1 MGTAVSVERIARAAH
16 DYVARVVGDPSIAV
30 TDVVYDARAVTPGT
44 LFCAI
49 PGQVTDGHLFIPE
62 ALDRGAAA
70 LMVSRSVEMPVPQ
83 IVVSDPRRAMA
94 LAAAEFAGRPADHMT
109 MLGVTG
115 TNGKTTTAY
124 LLATILEKTGHKTG
138 LIGTVETR
146 IGDRARPGVRTTPES
161 VDLQKLLAEMRAAAV
176 TAVAMEV
183 TSHGLALGR
192 IEGLRFAAAGF
203 TNLSQDHLDF
213 HASMDDYFAAKS
225 SLFDPARVRA
235 GAINIDDPY
244 GEKLIANAT
253 VPCIG
258 FGLSTQADVRATD
271 VRLGP
276 ANTSFTLVTP
286 KDSVAVNNP
295 LVGHFN
301 VINCLAAAAISLQA
315 EIHLDA
321 IVAGLNEAPSI
332 PGRFESIDR
341 GQPFTVV
348 VDYAHTPDSLDNV
361 LAAARPLADLHGGRV
376 LVAFGCGGDRDRA
389 KRPLMGTAAAR
400 RADIVVVTSDN
411 PRSEDPDAII
421 GEIIEGVIAAR
432 SNGPDHVDADRRN
445 AIEWVLRAARPGDIV
460 VIAGKGHETGQT
472 FADLTIPFDDRVV
485 AGELLEHLNGG
496 LG

>member
-1 MGTAVSVERIARAAH
+1 MGSSVPLERLARAAH
-16 DYVARVVGDPSIAV
+16 DYVDHVVGDESIAI
-30 TDVVYDARAVTPGT
+30 TDVVYDARAVTPGA

-49 PGQVTDGHLFIPE
+49 PGQVTDGHLFIPD
-62 ALDRGAAA
+62 ALERGAAA
-70 LMVSRSVEMPVPQ
+70 LMVARDADAPVPQ
-83 IVVSDPRRAMA
+83 VVVSEPRKAMA
-94 LAAAEFAGRPADHMT
+94 LAAAEFAGRPADQM
-109 MLGVTG
+109 MVLGVTG

-124 LLATILEKTGHKTG
+124 LVASVLQKAGQKAG
-138 LIGTVETR
+138 LIGTIETR

-161 VDLQKLLAEMRAAAV
+161 VDLQKLLAEMREAHV

-183 TSHGLALGR
+183 TSHGLVLGR
-192 IEGLRFAAAGF
+192 VEGIRFAAAGF

-213 HASMDDYFAAKS
+213 HTTMDDYFAAKS
-225 SLFDPARVRA
+225 SLFDPARARA

-244 GEKLIANAT
+244 GEKLFANAA
-253 VPCIG
+253 VPCIA
-258 FGLSTQADVRATD
+258 FGLSPEADVRATD
-271 VRLGP
+271 IELG
-276 ANTSFTLVTP
+276 ATSTSFTLVLP
-286 KDSVAVNNP
+286 RSSAVVTNP

-301 VINCLAAAAISLQA
+301 VTNCLAAAAIALQA
-315 EIHLDA
+315 GLEPDA
-321 IVAGLNEAPSI
+321 IVSGLNEAPPI

-361 LAAARPLADLHGGRV
+361 LAAARPLADLHDGRV

-432 SNGPDHVDADRRN
+432 SNGPDHVDADRRS

-472 FADLTIPFDDRVV
+472 FADETIPFDDRVV
-485 AGELLEHLNGG
+485 AGELLERLDGG
-496 LG
+496 R